1 MNSILSAFFKYCDAA
16 YQLSAESKAA
26 LAAHIQINEFKAE
39 SYILK
44 PGNTANHACFVE
56 RGLARSYYIKDEQE
70 VTTKFLP
77 KGSFITSIFSF
88 YSQKPGKEFIKT
100 VTSTTLCCLHYNDL
114 QKLYKEH
121 IEINALGRI
130 ITEQYLYFLEVE
142 LYNLR
147 KQNAEDK
154 YKFFLKHYP
163 HIIQVC
169 PLKYVASYLC
179 ITIETLSRI
188 RAKQR

>member
-1 MNSILSAFFKYCDAA
+1 MLSAFFKYCDAA
-16 YQLSAESKAA
+16 YQLSAESKTA

-56 RGLARSYYIKDEQE
+56 RGLVRSYYIKDEQE

-100 VTSTTLCCLHYNDL
+100 VTPTTLCCLHYNDL

-169 PLKYVASYLC
+169 PLKYIASYLG

-188 RAKQR
+188 RAKQK